1 MREEKM
7 LSDEYIEVDL
17 LRLARAVWKRAWV
30 VALVSVYCMVF
41 VFLYTFYCV
50 APKYE
55 AHAMFYVNNSAIS
68 MADATLSLSSSDI
81 TASKS
86 LVDTYIVILDTWETQ
101 ADVIDYAGVDLTC
114 EALMDM
120 ISYEAVNETEVF
132 RVTITSEDPDEAK
145 NLANAIAY
153 ILPKRIGKIVEG
165 TSAQIVSSAR
175 LPSKPCS
182 PNYTKNAVM
191 GFLLGFILSIGAI
204 ALTELLDVT
213 IRTDGDVLQ
222 SSNLPLL
229 AKIPDMSQKTKS
241 GGYGYG
247 RSGSKMQVISP
258 KKDGLIGDELNFVA
272 SEAYRMLRTKIEFSF
287 TDDNACP
294 VIGISSA
301 LAEEGKS
308 LTAVNLAYSLAQLSN
323 RVLLIDCDM
332 RRPSVAEKLSVQKYP
347 GLSNYLAGK
356 DSLDN
361 VIQTVVFNSTETTLN
376 VISAGR
382 KPPNPMEL
390 LRSEKMNRTIT
401 QFRSA
406 YDFIVL
412 DLPPVGEV
420 SDALGV
426 AKMADG
432 IVLVACQGFG
442 TRVAL
447 KNAVNQFE
455 FVGAKLLGVVMNCS
469 ADHQKSYGYRRKY
482 GYYSRYE
489 TYQRSYEEAVRKT
502 MAEKSQNEKSST
514 AK

>member
-1 MREEKM
+1 MAFSFGR
-7 LSDEYIEVDL
+7 
-17 LRLARAVWKRAWV
+17 
-30 VALVSVYCMVF
+30 VF
-41 VFLYTFYCV
+41 FTVRV
-50 APKYE
+50 
-55 AHAMFYVNNSAIS
+55 IG
-68 MADATLSLSSSDI
+68 
-81 TASKS
+81 S
-86 LVDTYIVILDTWETQ
+86 LVY
-101 ADVIDYAGVDLTC
+101 
-114 EALMDM
+114 
-120 ISYEAVNETEVF
+120 
-132 RVTITSEDPDEAK
+132 
-145 NLANAIAY
+145 
-153 ILPKRIGKIVEG
+153 
-165 TSAQIVSSAR
+165 
-175 LPSKPCS
+175 
-182 PNYTKNAVM
+182 
-191 GFLLGFILSIGAI
+191 
-204 ALTELLDVT
+204 
-213 IRTDGDVLQ
+213 
-222 SSNLPLL
+222 
-229 AKIPDMSQKTKS
+229 
-241 GGYGYG
+241 
-247 RSGSKMQVISP
+247 
-258 KKDGLIGDELNFVA
+258 
-272 SEAYRMLRTKIEFSF
+272 
-287 TDDNACP
+287 ACP

-361 VIQTVVFNSTETTLN
+361 VIQSVVFNSTETTLN

-401 QFRSA
+401 QLRGA

-455 FVGAKLLGVVMNCS
+455 FVGAKLLGVVMNRS
-469 ADHQKSYGYRRKY
+469 FDHQKSYGYRKSY

-489 TYQRSYEEAVRKT
+489 TYERSYEDAVRKT
-502 MAEKSQNEKSST
+502 MAEKRQNEKSST